1 MPLPQDLRPAR
12 AIATLVVLASTIAAS
27 PIHAQR
33 ASAPTGLQVTGTA
46 VSATVTWQPVKGA
59 VSYSVK
65 RWKRDDLKCC
75 NNSVEGLTQPLWT
88 DHGAAR
94 EGFPQ
99 PGVYV
104 FEVTASRKG
113 SSAAAVLDWTLPA
126 EPRLATTNGVPTQQR
141 PAEGRD
147 ALVPVTSPTAVPPPV
162 VLTVAPA
169 TATYVPVTVTAA
181 APAPAAAPAAPPAA
195 TPAPPT
201 TAKRT
206 ALIPATQGFRF
217 VNDFKNSFIGPPISM
232 QTSGLCGGMSYAVLD
247 YYFAGQPIPSQDYR
261 PANGTTLQ
269 QYFYGRQV
277 TSLTQNLDKWA
288 ETSVNPFGSR
298 TLEFFNW
305 GINERL
311 KELGSFID
319 RGVPV
324 PLGLKG
330 TGAGLD
336 HDHQVLAIGYDMGR
350 YKGDLGA
357 YKEDVKIYLLD
368 PNYPTQ
374 TVTLVPNPAT
384 LEYYELEHPTNHWRT
399 YFVDG
404 KYQRMAPPNIVTPG
418 YPSDGLVHELRL
430 ELYTGMDDMRGGA
443 DHVDLAVRLANG
455 TTQSYTNISQNGL
468 FLPMYLETVQ
478 VILSQ
483 PVSQQM
489 IKTFELNTNATGG
502 LNGDNWDLQSVQ
514 VYAVGGGFNN
524 SLLSSRAG
532 PYRFTGARTPFVIDV
547 K

>member
-1 MPLPQDLRPAR
+1 MPSPQHLRPAR
-12 AIATLVVLASTIAAS
+12 ASATLLVLVSTIVAS

-33 ASAPTGLQVTGTA
+33 TSAPTGLQVTGTA
-46 VSATVTWQPVKGA
+46 ASATVTWQPVEGA
-59 VSYSVK
+59 VSYSVR
-65 RWKRDDLKCC
+65 RWNQADPKCC
-75 NNSVEGLTQPLWT
+75 NNAVEGLTETTWT
-88 DHGAAR
+88 DQGSAR

-104 FEVTASRKG
+104 FEVTANLERG
-113 SSAAAVLDWTLPA
+113 TAVAALDWTLPA
-126 EPRLATTNGVPTQQR
+126 EPRVASSKVAPTRQR
-141 PAEGRD
+141 PAERD
-147 ALVPVTSPTAVPPPV
+147 APVPVTSPAAVPPPV

-181 APAPAAAPAAPPAA
+181 AAAPAAAPTAPPAA

-206 ALIPATQGFRF
+206 ALIPATHGFRF

-368 PNYPTQ
+368 PNHPTQ
-374 TVTLVPNPAT
+374 TVTLVPDPAT
-384 LEYYELEHPTNHWRT
+384 LEYHELEYPTNHWRT

-404 KYQRMAPPNIVTPG
+404 KYQRMTPPNIANTT
-418 YPSDGLVHELRL
+418 YPSDSLVHELRF
-430 ELYTGMDDMRGGA
+430 EIYTGMDDMRGGA
-443 DHVDLAVRLANG
+443 DHVDATIRLANG
-455 TTQSYTNISQNGL
+455 TAQSYSNISQNGL

-478 VILSQ
+478 VILAQ
-483 PVSQQM
+483 PVPVTA
-489 IKTFELNTNATGG
+489 IRTIELNTNATGG

-514 VYAVGGGFNN
+514 VYAVGAGFNQ
-524 SLLSSRAG
+524 SLLSPRAG
-532 PYRFTGARTPFVIDV
+532 PYRFTAARIPFVMTV
-547 K
+547 R